1 MAAQV
6 VTEFLVKLQ
15 DQVSDALESAESS
28 AQNLGST
35 LKQLREEQGKG
46 GSADKKRRSSLKQL
60 ATGFKVAAAA
70 ATAMGAAFATLGGF
84 AIKTNSD
91 LEKFRLSL
99 VSFLVVWTKARPGS
113 GSYLRSALGH
123 LLALVDWLRPMPN

>member
-35 LKQLREEQGKG
+35 LNQLR
-46 GSADKKRRSSLKQL
+46 
-60 ATGFKVAAAA
+60 
-70 ATAMGAAFATLGGF
+70 
-84 AIKTNSD
+84 
-91 LEKFRLSL
+91 
-99 VSFLVVWTKARPGS
+99 
-113 GSYLRSALGH
+113 
-123 LLALVDWLRPMPN
+123 